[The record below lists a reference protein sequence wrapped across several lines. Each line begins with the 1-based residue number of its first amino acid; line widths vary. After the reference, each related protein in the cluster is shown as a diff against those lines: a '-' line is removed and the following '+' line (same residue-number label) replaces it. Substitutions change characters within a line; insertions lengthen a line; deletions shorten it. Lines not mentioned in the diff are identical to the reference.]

1 MAVNIAEQRQ
11 TPDTSD
17 GGTHHVWGSLTQNI
31 KLNLIQPLISLLM
44 YGKCWGQ
51 SNDWWHLGAATSKTQ
66 PTCKAP
72 GFFNAKMAEGKK
84 IKGACTD
91 ERNGKYISNNHTVWA
106 CLGSIPGKV
115 SGDTQRPQ
123 EIFHPQFYCP
133 IKKVRQTQNKGKS
146 SVFTFKEML
155 KQL

>member
-106 CLGSIPGKV
+106 CLGSRVKTNRGKKIRAFMR
-115 SGDTQRPQ
+115 QP
-123 EIFHPQFYCP
+123 EIWALSLILKNYFNTLLY
-133 IKKVRQTQNKGKS
+133 IK
-146 SVFTFKEML
+146 
-155 KQL
+155 